1 MSNETVHSKNTKS
14 PQPLPQHNQ
23 TDLSVVIPAFN
34 EARRIERTLTATL
47 AYLAGRGGGASFSFE
62 VLVVDDGSGDDTA
75 GVVTRWAAGNGFA
88 ESVVRVLR
96 YEPNRGKGYAVRH
109 GVLRSVGAR
118 VLFMDADLA
127 TPIEELPKLEAV
139 LDGHQG
145 RSAASSSVV
154 AIGSRPL
161 RKSELIVRQ
170 PLYRELLG
178 KAFNKFVQVLAAP
191 GIMDTQCGFKLFPG
205 ALARQIF
212 ALCTLDRFS
221 FDVEVI
227 YLARKLGGSVVEVP
241 VRWAHQEG
249 AAAFTTPRAYLLHG
263 LQMLGDVPRIRWTHR
278 HVRRLVSST
287 SSAYEAVAKTRTF
300 PLT

>member
-1 MSNETVHSKNTKS
+1 MTNEHRNVPVNNLQSLR
-14 PQPLPQHNQ
+14 PVA
-23 TDLSVVIPAFN
+23 LSVVIPAYN
-34 EARRIERTLTATL
+34 EARRIERTLSATL
-47 AYLAGRGGGASFSFE
+47 AYLTARVAQVGEFSFE
-62 VLVVDDGSGDDTA
+62 VLVVDDGSSDGTA
-75 GVVTRWAAGNGFA
+75 DVVSHWAATNGFVQ
-88 ESVVRVLR
+88 SIVRVLR
-96 YEPNRGKGYAVRH
+96 YETNRGKGYAVRY

-127 TPIEELPKLEAV
+127 TPIEELAKLEAV
-139 LDGHQG
+139 LD
-145 RSAASSSVV
+145 AAETDADALAV

-161 RKSELIVRQ
+161 RKSELLIRQ

-191 GIMDTQCGFKLFPG
+191 GILDTQCGFKLFPG

-227 YLARKLGGSVVEVP
+227 YLARKLGGLVVEVP

-249 AAAFTTPRAYLLHG
+249 AAAFATPRAYLLHG
-263 LQMLGDVPRIRWTHR
+263 LQMLRDVPRIRWTHR
-278 HVRRLVSST
+278 HVHRLT
-287 SSAYEAVAKTRTF
+287 SSASSSYDAVAKSRTF